1 MVRVGLLEKIAFYSH
16 CNVISDLRFSKEWKN
31 GFYKFLCNENI
42 TAYSLLEWKD
52 ALKYLTKKT
61 VDIQG
66 YKDIYREIDN
76 IYNGS
81 R

>member
-16 CNVISDLRFSKEWKN
+16 CNVISDLRFSK
-31 GFYKFLCNENI
+31 
-42 TAYSLLEWKD
+42 EWKD